1 METQTE
7 QYKIIFDNGK
17 PFEEIVYNEIDLKNK
32 LREFYLLNKDNDNY
46 FNAIVLNEKDE
57 DISESQFIEEII
69 GDILNEEE
77 NEQGFKLNWTNKENA
92 LKEIK
97 KQEIFKELNIKE
109 YD

>member
-1 METQTE
+1 MIE

-32 LREFYLLNKDNDNY
+32 LREFYLLNKDSDNY

-77 NEQGFKLNWTNKENA
+77 TEQGFKLNWTNKENA

>member
-7 QYKIIFDNGK
+7 QERTHKCLSNMQEHK
-17 PFEEIVYNEIDLKNK
+17 LKDCPS
-32 LREFYLLNKDNDNY
+32 L
-46 FNAIVLNEKDE
+46 
-57 DISESQFIEEII
+57 
-69 GDILNEEE
+69 
-77 NEQGFKLNWTNKENA
+77 QGFKLNWTNKENA

>member
-1 METQTE
+1 MLE
-7 QYKIIFDNGK
+7 QEKYKIIFDNGK
-17 PFEEIVYNEIDLKNK
+17 PFEEIVFNEIDLKNK
-32 LREFYLLNKDNDNY
+32 LREFYLLNKDSDNY

-77 NEQGFKLNWTNKENA
+77 TEQGFKLNWTNKENA

-109 YD
+109 YE

>member
-7 QYKIIFDNGK
+7 QESLNWISAT
-17 PFEEIVYNEIDLKNK
+17 
-32 LREFYLLNKDNDNY
+32 LLNDEFSTDEEMINY
-46 FNAIVLNEKDE
+46 FIENGLSKEESIYYVNQRNNALSNPLSFEL
-57 DISESQFIEEII
+57 ISF
-69 GDILNEEE
+69 
-77 NEQGFKLNWTNKENA
+77 GFKLNWTNKENA

>member
-7 QYKIIFDNGK
+7 QESLNWISAT
-17 PFEEIVYNEIDLKNK
+17 
-32 LREFYLLNKDNDNY
+32 LLNDEFSTDKEMINY
-46 FNAIVLNEKDE
+46 FIENGLSKEESIYYVNQRNNALNNPLSFEL
-57 DISESQFIEEII
+57 ISF
-69 GDILNEEE
+69 
-77 NEQGFKLNWTNKENA
+77 GFKLNWTNKENA